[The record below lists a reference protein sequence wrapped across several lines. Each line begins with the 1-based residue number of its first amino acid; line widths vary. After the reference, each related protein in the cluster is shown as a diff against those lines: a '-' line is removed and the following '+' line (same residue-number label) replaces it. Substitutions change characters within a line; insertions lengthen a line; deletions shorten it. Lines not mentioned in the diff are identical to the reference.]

1 MPVSGISDI
10 RRLPPTFVETLPRL
24 EEYLSAT

>member
-10 RRLPPTFVETLPRL
+10 RRLPPIFVEMLPRL
-24 EEYLSAT
+24 EEYLPAT